1 MYDSFFRILTSEKSY
16 ENEYVMRA
24 VMRLSSA
31 LQDGILPYLNILIEK
46 LVMILRR
53 SSKVK
58 TFQEKIFFRIN
69 SFSFRIQINQI
80 LIIICSKR
88 SPS

>member
-1 MYDSFFRILTSEKSY
+1 MYDSFFRILTSDKSY

-31 LQDGILPYLNILIEK
+31 LYDGILPYLNQLIDK

-53 SSKVK
+53 SIKVK
-58 TFQEKIFFRIN
+58 IKIQNYFFVLIN
-69 SFSFRIQINQI
+69 LFFRIQINQI
-80 LIIICSKR
+80 LIIIYLKQ
-88 SPS
+88 

>member
-1 MYDSFFRILTSEKSY
+1 MYDSFFRILTSDKSY

-31 LQDGILPYLNILIEK
+31 LYEGILPYLNQLIEK

-58 TFQEKIFFRIN
+58 RNYF
-69 SFSFRIQINQI
+69 
-80 LIIICSKR
+80 
-88 SPS
+88 

>member
-1 MYDSFFRILTSEKSY
+1 MFFFFCRITKIDLIPYAQTMYDSFFRILTSDKSY

-24 VMRLSSA
+24 VMRLSSS
-31 LQDGILPYLNILIEK
+31 LYDGILPYLNQLIDK

-58 TFQEKIFFRIN
+58 NKISFNFFV
-69 SFSFRIQINQI
+69 FH
-80 LIIICSKR
+80 
-88 SPS
+88 